1 MKTRRCFPTLALLLP
16 LAVLSARAHPAAD
29 SRAVVEEMA
38 AAANNFLVT
47 LTAEQGAKAAY
58 ALNDNERFNWHFIPR
73 ERKGLPLKEMT
84 PEQKHLAHA
93 LLSTALSHRGYVKA
107 STIMSLEQVLR
118 DLEQG
123 KGPTRDPEL
132 YFVTIFGKP
141 DPKGTWG
148 WRVEGHHLALN
159 FMLIDGKEVSVTP
172 SFLGSNPGE
181 IREGPRK
188 GLRVLGA
195 EEDLARQL
203 VRSLNDEQRK
213 VAIYTNS
220 APREI
225 ITGNDRRAKAL
236 TPMGISAAKLNK
248 AQTELL
254 WHVIK
259 EYVYRDRPELADQD
273 LKRIE
278 KGGAKNLYFAWAGSV
293 EPKEGHYYRVQG
305 PTFLME
311 YDNTQNN
318 ANHIHAVWRDFE
330 HDFGDD
336 LLRQHYERVPH
347 ESRAVGP

>member
-1 MKTRRCFPTLALLLP
+1 
-16 LAVLSARAHPAAD
+16 LAVLPARAHPAD
-29 SRAVVEEMA
+29 DPLAVAEEMA
-38 AAANNFLVT
+38 AAANTLLAT
-47 LTAEQGAKAAY
+47 LTTEQGAKAAY
-58 ALNDNERFNWHFIPR
+58 PLADNERFNWHFVPR
-73 ERKGLPLKEMT
+73 ERKGLPFKEMT
-84 PEQKHLAHA
+84 AEQKHLAHA
-93 LLSTALSHRGYVKA
+93 LLSTALSHRGYLKA
-107 STIMSLEQVLR
+107 STIMSLEPVLR
-118 DLEQG
+118 EIEQG

-148 WRVEGHHLALN
+148 WRLEGHHLAMN
-159 FMLIDGKEVSVTP
+159 FMIVDGKEISVTP

-188 GLRVLGA
+188 GLRVLGT

-203 VRSLNDEQRK
+203 VKSLNDEQKK
-213 VAIYTNS
+213 VAIYTNV

-225 ITGNDRRAKAL
+225 ITSNDRKAKGL

-254 WHVIK
+254 WRVIK
-259 EYVYRDRPELADQD
+259 EYVYRYRPELADQD

-278 KGGAKNLYFAWAGSV
+278 KGGLKSLYFAWAGTV

-305 PTFLME
+305 PAFLLE

-318 ANHIHAVWRDFE
+318 ANHVHAVWRDFE

-336 LLRQHYERVPH
+336 LLRQHYEAVPH
-347 ESRAVGP
+347 AK

>member
-1 MKTRRCFPTLALLLP
+1 MKTTPCLLTLILLSQLTS
-16 LAVLSARAHPAAD
+16 LSARAHPGD
-29 SRAVVEEMA
+29 DTRVVAEEMA
-38 AAANNFLVT
+38 AAAKNLLTT
-47 LTAEQGAKAAY
+47 LTTEQAAKAIY
-58 ALNDNERFNWHFIPR
+58 PLKDNERYNWHFIPR
-73 ERKGLPLKEMT
+73 ERKGLPFKEMA
-84 PEQKHLAHA
+84 PEQKHLATA
-93 LLSTALSHRGYVKA
+93 LLSTGLSHRGYLKA
-107 STIMSLEQVLR
+107 STILSLEQVLR

-132 YFVTIFGKP
+132 YFLTIFGKP
-141 DPKGTWG
+141 DPQLTWG
-148 WRVEGHHLALN
+148 WRVEGHHLSLN
-159 FMLIDGKEVSVTP
+159 FLLAAGHEIAVTP

-181 IREGPRK
+181 VREGPRK

-203 VRSLNDEQRK
+203 VGSLNDEQKK
-213 VAIYTNS
+213 VAIYTNT

-225 ITGNDRRAKAL
+225 ITGNDRKAKAL
-236 TPMGISAAKLNK
+236 TPMGISAAKLSK

-254 WHVIK
+254 WQVIR
-259 EYVYRDRPELADQD
+259 EYVYRDRPELAHQD

-278 KGGAKNLYFAWAGSV
+278 KGGAKGLYFAWAGSV

-330 HDFGDD
+330 HDFGED
-336 LLRQHYERVPH
+336 LLRQHYE
-347 ESRAVGP
+347 

>member
-1 MKTRRCFPTLALLLP
+1 MKTTPCLLTLILLSQLTTF
-16 LAVLSARAHPAAD
+16 SARAHPGD
-29 SRAVVEEMA
+29 DTRVVAEEMA
-38 AAANNFLVT
+38 AAAKNLLTT
-47 LTAEQGAKAAY
+47 LTTEQAAKAIY
-58 ALNDNERFNWHFIPR
+58 PLKDNERYNWHFIPR
-73 ERKGLPLKEMT
+73 ERKGLPFKEMA

-93 LLSTALSHRGYVKA
+93 LLSTALSHRGYLKA

-141 DPKGTWG
+141 DAQDAWG
-148 WRVEGHHLALN
+148 WRVEGHHLSLN
-159 FMLIDGKEVSVTP
+159 FMVVDGKEISVTP

-181 IREGPRK
+181 VRAGPRQ

-203 VRSLNDEQRK
+203 VKSLNDEQK
-213 VAIYTNS
+213 KAAIYTNT

-225 ITGNDRRAKAL
+225 ITGNDRKARAL
-236 TPMGISAAKLNK
+236 TPMGIAAVKLNK
-248 AQTELL
+248 AQTDLL
-254 WHVIK
+254 WHVIR
-259 EYVYRDRPELADQD
+259 EYVTRYRPEIADRD
-273 LKRIE
+273 LKKIE
-278 KGGAKNLYFAWAGSV
+278 QAGTKNLYFAWAGSI
-293 EPKEGHYYRVQG
+293 EPKAGHYYRVQG

-311 YDNTQNN
+311 YDNTQND

-336 LLRQHYERVPH
+336 LLREHYDRVPH
-347 ESRAVGP
+347 GK

>member
-1 MKTRRCFPTLALLLP
+1 MKTTRCFATLVLISEW
-16 LAVLSARAHPAAD
+16 AVLSAWAHPAAGPQ
-29 SRAVVEEMA
+29 VVAEEMA
-38 AAANNFLVT
+38 AAANNLLAT
-47 LTAEQGAKAAY
+47 LTPEQAAQATY
-58 ALNDNERFNWHFIPR
+58 PIKDPEQFNWHFIPR
-73 ERKGLPLKEMT
+73 ERKGLPIKEMA

-93 LLSTALSHRGYVKA
+93 LLSTALSHRGYLKA

-159 FMLIDGKEVSVTP
+159 FMLVDGKEVSVTP

-203 VRSLNDEQRK
+203 VRSLNDEQKK
-213 VAIYTNS
+213 VAIYTNT

-225 ITGNDRRAKAL
+225 ITGNDRKAKAL
-236 TPMGISAAKLNK
+236 TPMGISAAKLSK

-254 WHVIK
+254 WKVIK
-259 EYVYRDRPELADQD
+259 EYVYRYRPELADQV

-278 KGGAKNLYFAWAGSV
+278 AGGAKSLYFAWAGTV
-293 EPKEGHYYRVQG
+293 EPKQGHYYRVQG

-318 ANHIHAVWRDFE
+318 ANHIHAVWRDLE
-330 HDFGDD
+330 RDFGDD
-336 LLRQHYERVPH
+336 LLRQHYDRVPH
-347 ESRAVGP
+347 AK